1 MTGLD
6 LFKQI
11 LIGRIFP
18 LSEKSSVSCW
28 NLSLI
33 CYPSSGT
40 EALRMG
46 IIRITMSE
54 CEGRQGV
61 RHRGIGIVTCSGPI
75 FLMIAAAASAQIIP
89 TKPAPL
95 TPGVPS
101 GTGVCSVEKSCADI
115 APAMVEAALGPS
127 PLEENLRFL
136 SDAIGGRVTGTSASD
151 RAVSWAVEALRH
163 AGVDEVHTERF
174 TVPLSWSEGHTRVEV
189 LSPEPFP
196 VRLVSIGW
204 SPPTPEGGL
213 TAEIVDVGTGDE
225 AGFAKAGDAAAKGA
239 IFLVHSSLLL
249 SWDDLSNEYTAHPG
263 IIDRSIKAGAAAILW
278 MSSRPNLLL
287 YRHDLS
293 LNGELDRLPQ
303 AVVAREDAERI
314 ARFLRGGQKVRVHF
328 EMPNHVG
335 GPVESENVVAEI
347 RGREKPDEFVLIG
360 AHLDSWDLGT
370 GALDDGCN
378 VAMLI
383 DAARVIHAS
392 GTIPR
397 RSIRFALFTGE
408 EQGMLGSAAYAHAHR
423 AELDLMVAAMIFDNG
438 VGRVT
443 GFSLGGRRDTRAAVL
458 DALKPVAALG
468 VDQFTFEA
476 DADTDNFDF
485 WLEGVPTLVA
495 NQEPANYMLN
505 YHAASDTFDKVD
517 IPTLKHN
524 TAITAVSAFALAD
537 REERIGQ
544 RQSRAEVEQL
554 LRETGLE
561 EALRPSILWPLWM
574 SGARGRQP

>member
-1 MTGLD
+1 M
-6 LFKQI
+6 
-11 LIGRIFP
+11 
-18 LSEKSSVSCW
+18 
-28 NLSLI
+28 
-33 CYPSSGT
+33 
-40 EALRMG
+40 A
-46 IIRITMSE
+46 IIRVTTNE
-54 CEGRQGV
+54 GGGRQGV
-61 RHRGIGIVTCSGPI
+61 KLQGIAITGPAL
-75 FLMIAAAASAQIIP
+75 LMIAAAAPGQIIP

-95 TPGVPS
+95 APGVPS
-101 GTGVCSVEKSCADI
+101 GTGTCSVEKSCADL
-115 APAMVEAALGPS
+115 APAMIQAAKGPS
-127 PLEENLRFL
+127 PLEENLRYL
-136 SDAIGGRVTGTSASD
+136 TDTIGGRVTGTPAAD
-151 RAVSWAVEALRH
+151 RAAGWAVEAFRH
-163 AGVDEVHTERF
+163 AGVDEVHTEKF
-174 TVPLSWSEGHTRVEV
+174 TIPVSWSEGRTHIEV

-196 VRLVSIGW
+196 IRVVSIGW

-225 AGFAKAGDAAAKGA
+225 AGFDKTGDAAMRGA
-239 IFLVHSSLLL
+239 IVLVHSGLLV

-263 IIDRSIKAGAAAILW
+263 VIDRAIKAGAAAIIW

-293 LNGELDRLPQ
+293 VNGELDRLPQ

-314 ARFLRGGQKVRVHF
+314 ARFLHGGQKVRVHF
-328 EMPNHVG
+328 DMPNHVG

-347 RGREKPDEFVLIG
+347 RGREKPDDFVLIG

-397 RSIRFALFTGE
+397 RSIRFVLFTGE

-423 AELDLMVAAMIFDNG
+423 AELDRMIAAMIFDNG
-438 VGRVT
+438 VGRVM
-443 GFSLGGRRDTRAAVL
+443 GFSLGGRRDTQAAVL

-468 VDQFTFEA
+468 ADQFTFEA

-485 WLEGVPTLVA
+485 LLEGVPTLVA
-495 NQEPANYMLN
+495 NQEPTNYMLN

-524 TAITAVSAFALAD
+524 TAITAVSSFALAD
-537 REERIGQ
+537 REERIGP
-544 RQSRAEVEQL
+544 RLSRAEVEQL
-554 LRETGLE
+554 LKDTGLE
-561 EALRPSILWPLWM
+561 ESLRSSILWPLWM